1 MREENKKFS
10 SKKLLLTIL
19 RTVIVSVF
27 IGTTLLFIEVLPN
40 WLQYEII
47 SNSEPNS
54 QTVIEIG
61 KNLEGEME
69 SIKEK
74 FAEDKEKY
82 GEEYPTEEIFFN
94 NTANYFSSSSVVTV
108 YSMSFLIG
116 IVLGSI
122 VYIVSIQNAKGKNL
136 ILELVLTFIVVVAI
150 MLVLNIGY
158 SWIINKTIN
167 QINLTQIDYSTYI
180 YDLQI
185 NNMLISYIIAIVV
198 IYIGNMVYQKV
209 ITNKLNKEL
218 NKK

>member
-69 SIKEK
+69 SIK
-74 FAEDKEKY
+74 
-82 GEEYPTEEIFFN
+82 
-94 NTANYFSSSSVVTV
+94 
-108 YSMSFLIG
+108 
-116 IVLGSI
+116 
-122 VYIVSIQNAKGKNL
+122 
-136 ILELVLTFIVVVAI
+136 
-150 MLVLNIGY
+150 
-158 SWIINKTIN
+158 
-167 QINLTQIDYSTYI
+167 
-180 YDLQI
+180 
-185 NNMLISYIIAIVV
+185 
-198 IYIGNMVYQKV
+198 
-209 ITNKLNKEL
+209 
-218 NKK
+218 

>member
-27 IGTTLLFIEVLPN
+27 IGTTFLFIEVLPN

-198 IYIGNMVYQKV
+198 IYIGNMGYQKV

>member
-1 MREENKKFS
+1 MRKENKKFS

>member
-1 MREENKKFS
+1 
-10 SKKLLLTIL
+10 
-19 RTVIVSVF
+19 
-27 IGTTLLFIEVLPN
+27 
-40 WLQYEII
+40 
-47 SNSEPNS
+47 
-54 QTVIEIG
+54 
-61 KNLEGEME
+61 
-69 SIKEK
+69 
-74 FAEDKEKY
+74 
-82 GEEYPTEEIFFN
+82 
-94 NTANYFSSSSVVTV
+94 
-108 YSMSFLIG
+108 MSFLIG

>member
-27 IGTTLLFIEVLPN
+27 IGTTFLFIEVLPN